1 MEKTMKPLTRK
12 ERLWLDRGMALGR
25 ALNTL
30 FTALATMGYRGFRQ
44 RLRDRTDT
52 YTQWHTPAH

>member
-12 ERLWLDRGMALGR
+12 ERLWLGRGKALGR
-25 ALNTL
+25 GLNIL
-30 FTALATMGYRGFRQ
+30 LAALANMGYRGFRQ